1 MKSRKPAWAGS
12 SVDGFIAS
20 EMTDPEFKVA
30 FARAR
35 ARRIKRALAE
45 AILSARKRSRLSQTI
60 LAKRVKTTQA
70 VISRIEN
77 PDLQYLPSVEVL
89 SRIAI
94 ALGAQLEI
102 SFVPLARKA
111 A

>member
-1 MKSRKPAWAGS
+1 MKNRKPVWSGS
-12 SVDGFIAS
+12 SVDDFIAA
-20 EMTDPEFKVA
+20 EMVKPDFRVA
-30 FARAR
+30 FAKAR
-35 ARRIKRALAE
+35 ARRIKQVLAE
-45 AILSARKRSRLSQTI
+45 AVQSARKRSRLSQTV

-102 SFVPLARKA
+102 SFVPLLKKA